1 MDNLTSAR
9 RRNDMET
16 ITKKDLFNDLKREVF
31 DDKEDPEHTR
41 VLAILDPIFSHLED
55 DTEMGY
61 HFSEFDGHDE
71 KHFED
76 LMGDLLEDEKW
87 HTIYDSSYFPISDG
101 GSYSIISVAYANS
114 PDYFYLS
121 ASLGGCM
128 GASALTE
135 YFKVPM
141 LGNKWSW
148 SA

>member
-1 MDNLTSAR
+1 
-9 RRNDMET
+9 MEG
-16 ITKKDLFNDLKREVF
+16 ITKKDMFSEWETGVF
-31 DDKEDPEHTR
+31 DDKPDPEYTR
-41 VLAILDPIFSHLED
+41 VLAILEPILSHLDD

-61 HFSEFDGHDE
+61 HFSEYDGHDE
-71 KHFED
+71 KHLDTLMED
-76 LMGDLLEDEKW
+76 LPNDVKW
-87 HTIYDSSYFPISDG
+87 HTIYDSCYFPISDG
-101 GSYSIISVAYANS
+101 GSYSIIDVAYANS
-114 PDYFYLS
+114 RDYFYLS